1 MRIDDF
7 LTDLEFKIDQLVTM
21 DELKRVS
28 AAEGGLDGRAGY
40 VYCSDDYVIV
50 RGETRPIE
58 YYGGFEYV
66 DKDCRHTYGDYVFYS
81 ADDDRVWGHIDRF
94 KSNTA
99 DKEESN
105 G

>member
-21 DELKRVS
+21 DELKRVPAS
-28 AAEGGLDGRAGY
+28 EGGLDDRAGY

-66 DKDCRHTYGDYVFYS
+66 DRRCVSTVGRYTFYKRGDSRVDEFLDRVAGNYVEEY
-81 ADDDRVWGHIDRF
+81 ADD
-94 KSNTA
+94 
-99 DKEESN
+99 
-105 G
+105 